1 MTGQPRPASEGV
13 CAGRHQLDKCGLA
26 ARHSNSEIP
35 RSLVRFQPGPLGK
48 ASNRANLGVHQA
60 RHLAEERALERIEAS
75 ATPVREWLLRELA
88 PRRGDVI
95 LDLAAGPGETGF
107 AAAALVGEEGRI
119 ISSDRSPAMVEVG
132 RRRAEELGLR
142 NVEHLVLD
150 AEDLDLPD
158 ASVDGAICRFGYML
172 MVDPGQA
179 LNETRRVLRPG
190 GRLVFSVWREAER
203 NPWVAVPGE
212 MFVRRG
218 IVPPPEPRAPGMF
231 TLASDERIQELLSS
245 AGFTTWKIEDVPVRF
260 VAADLDEY
268 IAGARETGG
277 VFARAW
283 EAATE
288 SERKRMTAE
297 LTAAFAPHRVDS
309 GLELPGVAACVVTT

>member
-1 MTGQPRPASEGV
+1 MDREEVRRQSYEAWERM
-13 CAGRHQLDKCGLA
+13 AGGW
-26 ARHSNSEIP
+26 
-35 RSLVRFQPGPLGK
+35 
-48 ASNRANLGVHQA
+48 
-60 RHLAEERALERIEAS
+60 ERALERIEAS
-75 ATPVREWLLRELA
+75 STPVREWLVRELA

-107 AAAALVGEEGRI
+107 AAAALVGEQGRV

-132 RRRAEELGLR
+132 RRRASGLGLR

-158 ASVDGAICRFGYML
+158 TSVDGVICRFGYML
-172 MVDPGQA
+172 MIDPGQA
-179 LNETRRVLRPG
+179 LRETRRVLRPG
-190 GRLVFSVWREAER
+190 GRLVFAVWREAER

-218 IVPPPEPRAPGMF
+218 VMPPPEPGVPGMF
-231 TLASDERIQELLSS
+231 TLASDDHLRELLGD
-245 AGFTTWKIEDVPVRF
+245 AGFTSWKIEDVAVRQ
-260 VAADLDEY
+260 VSADLGAY

-283 EAATE
+283 DAATDDE
-288 SERKRMTAE
+288 RAQMTSELA
-297 LTAAFAPHRVDS
+297 AAFAPYRTDG
-309 GLELPGVAACVVTT
+309 GLDLPGLAACVVAT

>member
-1 MTGQPRPASEGV
+1 MDPEELRRQSYEAWEQM
-13 CAGRHQLDKCGLA
+13 AGGW
-26 ARHSNSEIP
+26 
-35 RSLVRFQPGPLGK
+35 
-48 ASNRANLGVHQA
+48 
-60 RHLAEERALERIEAS
+60 ERALERIEAS

-132 RRRAEELGLR
+132 RRRAEELGLQ
-142 NVEHLVLD
+142 NVEHRVLD
-150 AEDLDLPD
+150 AENLDLPD
-158 ASVDGAICRFGYML
+158 ASVDGAICRFGFML

-179 LNETRRVLRPG
+179 LRETRRVLRPG
-190 GRLVFSVWREAER
+190 GRLVFAVWREAER

-212 MFVRRG
+212 LFVRRG
-218 IVPPPEPRAPGMF
+218 FVPLPELGTPGMF
-231 TLASDERIQELLSS
+231 TLASDERIRELLDA
-245 AGFTTWKIEDVPVRF
+245 AGFTTWKIEDVSVRF

-283 EAATE
+283 EGATE
-288 SERKRMTAE
+288 NEREQMTAE
-297 LTAAFAPHRVDS
+297 LAAAFAPHLMHGR
-309 GLELPGVAACVVTT
+309 LELPGMAACVVAT

>member
-1 MTGQPRPASEGV
+1 MDREELRRQSYEAWERM
-13 CAGRHQLDKCGLA
+13 AGGW
-26 ARHSNSEIP
+26 E
-35 RSLVRFQPGPLGK
+35 RS
-48 ASNRANLGVHQA
+48 
-60 RHLAEERALERIEAS
+60 LERIEAS
-75 ATPVREWLLRELA
+75 VTPVREWLLRELA
-88 PRRGDVI
+88 PRRGEVV

-107 AAAALVGEEGRI
+107 AAAAAVGEQGRV

-132 RRRAEELGLR
+132 RRRARKLGLQ

-150 AEDLDLPD
+150 AEDLELPD

-172 MVDPGQA
+172 MIDPGQA
-179 LNETRRVLRPG
+179 LTETHRVLRPG
-190 GRLVFSVWREAER
+190 GRLVFAVWREAER

-218 IVPPPEPRAPGMF
+218 VVPPPEPGAPGMF
-231 TLASDERIQELLSS
+231 TLANDQRIEELLAD
-245 AGFTTWKIEDVPVRF
+245 AGFATWKIEDVPVRF
-260 VAADLDEY
+260 VAADPGEY

-288 SERKRMTAE
+288 NEREEMTAE
-297 LTAAFAPHRVDS
+297 LAAAFAHHHVKGR
-309 GLELPGVAACVVTT
+309 LELPGVAACVVAT

>member
-1 MTGQPRPASEGV
+1 MDREEL
-13 CAGRHQLDKCGLA
+13 RHQSYEA
-26 ARHSNSEIP
+26 W
-35 RSLVRFQPGPLGK
+35 
-48 ASNRANLGVHQA
+48 
-60 RHLAEERALERIEAS
+60 ERMAGGWEMAVDRIEAS

-88 PRRGDVI
+88 PRRGDVV
-95 LDLAAGPGETGF
+95 LELAAGPGETGF
-107 AAAALVGEEGRI
+107 GAGAAVGEQGRV
-119 ISSDRSPAMVEVG
+119 ISSDRSPAMVDVG
-132 RRRAEELGLR
+132 RRRAEQLGLR

-158 ASVDGAICRFGYML
+158 ALVDGAICRFGYML

-190 GRLVFSVWREAER
+190 GRLVFAVWREAEH

-218 IVPPPEPRAPGMF
+218 VVPPPEPEAPGMF
-231 TLASDERIQELLSS
+231 TLASDERMQELLGD
-245 AGFTTWKIEDVPVRF
+245 AGFTTWKIEDVSVRF

-283 EAATE
+283 DAATE
-288 SERKRMTAE
+288 TEREQMTAE
-297 LTAAFAPHRVDS
+297 LAAAFAPHRVE
-309 GLELPGVAACVVTT
+309 GRLELPGLAACVVAT

>member
-1 MTGQPRPASEGV
+1 MEREELRRQSYEAWERM
-13 CAGRHQLDKCGLA
+13 AGGW
-26 ARHSNSEIP
+26 ET
-35 RSLVRFQPGPLGK
+35 
-48 ASNRANLGVHQA
+48 
-60 RHLAEERALERIEAS
+60 ALERIEAS

-88 PRRGDVI
+88 PRRGDVV

-107 AAAALVGEEGRI
+107 AAAAAVGEQGHV
-119 ISSDRSPAMVEVG
+119 ISSDRSPAMVEIG
-132 RRRAEELGLR
+132 RRRAEELGLQ

-179 LNETRRVLRPG
+179 LNETRRVLCPG
-190 GRLVFSVWREAER
+190 GRLVFAVWREAER

-218 IVPPPEPRAPGMF
+218 VAPPPVTGAPGMF
-231 TLASDERIQELLSS
+231 TLASDERIRELLGG

-288 SERKRMTAE
+288 NEREQMTAE
-297 LTAAFAPHRVDS
+297 LAAAFAPHRV
-309 GLELPGVAACVVTT
+309 GGRLELPGLAACAVAT

>member
-1 MTGQPRPASEGV
+1 MDPEELRRQSYEAWERM
-13 CAGRHQLDKCGLA
+13 AGGWEK
-26 ARHSNSEIP
+26 
-35 RSLVRFQPGPLGK
+35 
-48 ASNRANLGVHQA
+48 
-60 RHLAEERALERIEAS
+60 ALERIEAS
-75 ATPVREWLLRELA
+75 VGPVREWLLRELA
-88 PRRGDVI
+88 PRRGEVL

-107 AAAALVGEEGRI
+107 AAAVAVGEQGQV

-132 RRRAEELGLR
+132 RRRAQELRLQ

-172 MVDPGQA
+172 MIDPGRA

-190 GRLVFSVWREAER
+190 GRLVFAVWREAER
-203 NPWVAVPGE
+203 NPWVAVPSE

-218 IVPPPEPRAPGMF
+218 VVPPPEPRAPGMF
-231 TLASDERIQELLSS
+231 TLASDERIDQLLAST
-245 AGFTTWKIEDVPVRF
+245 GFAAWKIEDVPVRF
-260 VAADLDEY
+260 IAADLDEY

-288 SERKRMTAE
+288 NEREQMTAE
-297 LTAAFAPHRVDS
+297 LAADFAHHHVKGR
-309 GLELPGVAACVVTT
+309 LELPGVAACVLAT

>member
-1 MTGQPRPASEGV
+1 MA
-13 CAGRHQLDKCGLA
+13 AGWEMA
-26 ARHSNSEIP
+26 
-35 RSLVRFQPGPLGK
+35 V
-48 ASNRANLGVHQA
+48 
-60 RHLAEERALERIEAS
+60 ERIEAS

-88 PRRGDVI
+88 PRRGDVV
-95 LDLAAGPGETGF
+95 LELAAGPGETGF
-107 AAAALVGEEGRI
+107 AAAAAVGEQGRV

-132 RRRAEELGLR
+132 RRRAEQLGLR

-190 GRLVFSVWREAER
+190 GRLVFAVWREAEH

-218 IVPPPEPRAPGMF
+218 VVPPPEPEAPGMF
-231 TLASDERIQELLSS
+231 TLASDERMQELLGD
-245 AGFTTWKIEDVPVRF
+245 AGFTTWKIEDVSVRF

-283 EAATE
+283 DAATE
-288 SERKRMTAE
+288 TEREQMTAE
-297 LTAAFAPHRVDS
+297 LAAAFAPHRVE
-309 GLELPGVAACVVTT
+309 GRLELPGLAACVVAT